1 LSLDLPGLAFAL
13 TAGVLSVFSPC
24 GYALLPGYVS
34 YYLGSR
40 LSLVRALSGGL
51 ACTLGLVTVFTVV
64 GGLSSSLGTVL
75 TWLVPQLNLLAGLV
89 LIVMGAATLRQMRVP
104 FLTVPSGLSRRT
116 GLTGFYF
123 FGLVYGLAGV
133 GCSAPIFISV
143 MVFAASRGPVNGVLA
158 FVAYALGM
166 GLPLMLTSVLVAQA
180 NDLLLRRISE
190 ATPRLQRV
198 SGVMLVLVGLYMF
211 YLHYV
216 TYIA

>member
-1 LSLDLPGLAFAL
+1 LSLDVPGLAFAL

-40 LSLVRALSGGL
+40 LSIVRALSGGL
-51 ACTLGLVTVFTVV
+51 ACTLGLVTVFTVI
-64 GGLSSSLGTVL
+64 GGLSTSLGKVL

-143 MVFAASRGPVNGVLA
+143 VVFAASRGLASGVLT

-166 GLPLMLTSVLVAQA
+166 GVPLMLTSVLVAQA
-180 NDLLLRRISE
+180 NEVLLRRISE

-198 SGVMLVLVGLYMF
+198 SGAMLVLVGLYLF
-211 YLHYV
+211 YFHYV

>member
-1 LSLDLPGLAFAL
+1 MSPDLPGLAFAL

-40 LSLVRALSGGL
+40 LSLARAVSGGL

-64 GGLSSSLGTVL
+64 GGLSSGLGAVL
-75 TWLVPQLNLLAGLV
+75 TSLVPQMELIAGLILV
-89 LIVMGAATLRQMRVP
+89 AMGVATLRQMRIP
-104 FLTVPSGLSRRT
+104 FITVPSGPSRRT
-116 GLTGFYF
+116 GLAGFYL

-133 GCSAPIFISV
+133 GCSAPIFLSV
-143 MVFAASRGPVNGVLA
+143 VVFAATRGIVNGLLA

-166 GLPLMLTSVLVAQA
+166 GLPLILTSVLVYRA

-198 SGVMLVLVGLYMF
+198 SGVMLVLVGLYLF

>member
-1 LSLDLPGLAFAL
+1 MSLDLPGLAFAL

-40 LSLVRALSGGL
+40 LSTARALSGGM
-51 ACTLGLVTVFTVV
+51 ACTLGLVTVFTVI

-75 TWLVPQLNLLAGLV
+75 TWIVPQLNLLAGLV
-89 LIVMGAATLRQMRVP
+89 LIVMGAATLKQIGVP
-104 FLTVPSGLSRRT
+104 FLKVPSGLSRRT

-143 MVFAASRGPVNGVLA
+143 VVFAASRGLANGVLT
-158 FVAYALGM
+158 FVAYAIRM
-166 GLPLMLTSVLVAQA
+166 GVPLMLTSVLVAQA
-180 NDLLLRRISE
+180 NEVLLRRISE

-198 SGVMLVLVGLYMF
+198 SGAMLVLVWLYLF
-211 YLHYV
+211 YFHYV

>member
-1 LSLDLPGLAFAL
+1 MSLDLPGLAFAL

-34 YYLGSR
+34 YSLGSR
-40 LSLVRALSGGL
+40 LSLARAVSGGF

-64 GGLSSSLGTVL
+64 GGLSSGLGAVL
-75 TWLVPQLNLLAGLV
+75 TRLVPQLDLIAGLILV
-89 LIVMGAATLRQMRVP
+89 AMGVATLRQMRIP
-104 FLTVPSGLSRRT
+104 FLTVPSGLSRRM
-116 GLTGFYF
+116 GLSGFYL
-123 FGLVYGLAGV
+123 FGVVYGLAGV
-133 GCSAPIFISV
+133 GCSAPIFLSV
-143 MVFAASRGPVNGVLA
+143 VVFAASRGLVNGVLA

-166 GLPLMLTSVLVAQA
+166 GLPLILTSVLVAQA
-180 NDLLLRRISE
+180 NELMLRRISE

>member
-1 LSLDLPGLAFAL
+1 LSLDLPGLAFAF

-40 LSLVRALSGGL
+40 LSIVRALSGGL
-51 ACTLGLVTVFTVV
+51 ACTLGLVTVFTVI

-75 TWLVPQLNLLAGLV
+75 TWLVPQMNLLAGLV

-143 MVFAASRGPVNGVLA
+143 VVFAASRGLASGVLT

-166 GLPLMLTSVLVAQA
+166 GVPLMLTSVLVAQA
-180 NDLLLRRISE
+180 NEVLLRRISE

-198 SGVMLVLVGLYMF
+198 SGAMLVLVGLYLF
-211 YLHYV
+211 YFHYV

>member
-1 LSLDLPGLAFAL
+1 LSFDLPGLAFAL

-75 TWLVPQLNLLAGLV
+75 TRLVPQLNLLAGLV
-89 LIVMGAATLRQMRVP
+89 LIVMGAATLMQMRVP

-143 MVFAASRGPVNGVLA
+143 VVFAASRGLASGVLT

-166 GLPLMLTSVLVAQA
+166 GVPLMLTSVLVAQA
-180 NDLLLRRISE
+180 NEVLLRRISE

-198 SGVMLVLVGLYMF
+198 SGAMLVLVGLYLF
-211 YLHYV
+211 YFHYV

>member
-143 MVFAASRGPVNGVLA
+143 VVFAASRGLANGVLT

-166 GLPLMLTSVLVAQA
+166 GVPLMLTSVLVAQA
-180 NDLLLRRISE
+180 NEVLLRRISE

-198 SGVMLVLVGLYMF
+198 SGAILVLVGLYLF
-211 YLHYV
+211 YFHYV
-216 TYIA
+216 AYIA